1 MIYDSDS
8 DEDGEYVHDDNIQ
21 KQAKGKYSAEEAKK
35 VKEISAGFTSA
46 L

>member
-8 DEDGEYVHDDNIQ
+8 DEDGEYAHDDPIQ
-21 KQAKGKYSAEEAKK
+21 KQARGKYCAEEAKK

>member
-1 MIYDSDS
+1 MIYGSDS
-8 DEDGEYVHDDNIQ
+8 DEDCEYAHDDPVQ

-35 VKEISAGFTSA
+35 VKEISEGFSSA